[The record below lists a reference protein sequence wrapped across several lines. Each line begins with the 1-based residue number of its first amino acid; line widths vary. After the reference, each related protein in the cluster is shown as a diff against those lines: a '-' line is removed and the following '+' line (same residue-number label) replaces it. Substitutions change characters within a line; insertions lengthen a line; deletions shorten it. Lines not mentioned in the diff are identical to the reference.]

1 MWKAGIMRLRVIGM
15 LTVLLVLASACGG
28 GGDSDAPA
36 SPAGSQETGGQPA
49 DADDSG
55 SDDTPESTS
64 APEPAD
70 DEQADDMPA
79 AVDDGGSDD
88 TPEGTATPEPADD
101 EPEVSEEADEP
112 EPIVLTDSFRGVT
125 SEAIKIGVVIINVEI
140 FGRDNGDVEAKW
152 QAVID
157 DVNANGGVLGRRLE
171 PVIVR
176 YSPLGDAETE
186 AACVQLTQDE
196 QVFAAMGPLLTNLTC
211 FTDVNDTIFVN
222 TFGVS
227 QEEFDRSKAV
237 AIGPGALPA
246 RSAAISVEALVAAG
260 ALDGPVGVHAAA
272 DTGSERDFFVDA
284 LRAAG
289 VDVVSETASTVAG
302 GDVAASEA
310 EMQAFSQ
317 RWQADGAETILAVGI
332 GSGLN
337 VIAGLD
343 RSPYRPAVVITNSSD
358 LDPELYRDLGYT
370 TDALEGAVAIGSLG
384 FEDLALAGEPS
395 VVACIERFEAASG
408 ELVNISP
415 EGDDPINLNTTIWA
429 CQAVE
434 IFTQVAAAAGAD
446 LTNDSFRAAA
456 EGGLRLEVT
465 ANSAASISAGKFDI
479 SDGTPILLAFDAAAD
494 DFVPIN

>member
-1 MWKAGIMRLRVIGM
+1 MRLRFMGI
-15 LTVLLVLASACGG
+15 LTVLLLLAAACS
-28 GGDSDAPA
+28 GGDSEPA
-36 SPAGSQETGGQPA
+36 SDGGAQEPETQPEEA
-49 DADDSG
+49 A
-55 SDDTPESTS
+55 PETAPPPTE

-70 DEQADDMPA
+70 ESEEPA
-79 AVDDGGSDD
+79 TEDAPS
-88 TPEGTATPEPADD
+88 ATEVPEPAE
-101 EPEVSEEADEP
+101 EPQEAPEPTEDPEEP

-125 SEAIKIGVVIINVEI
+125 AEAIKIGVVIIDVEI

-157 DVNANGGVLGRRLE
+157 DVNANGGVLGRRLD

-186 AACVQLTQDE
+186 AACVELTQDE
-196 QVFAAMGPLLTNLTC
+196 QVFAATGPLLTNLTC
-211 FTDVNDTIFVN
+211 FTDVNDTIFIN

-237 AIGPGALPA
+237 AVGPGALPA
-246 RSAAISVEALVAAG
+246 RSAAISVEALIAAG

-272 DTGSERDFFVDA
+272 DTGSERDHYVDA
-284 LRAAG
+284 LMAAG
-289 VDVVSETASTVAG
+289 VDVVSETASTVGG

-310 EMQAFSQ
+310 EMQAFAQ
-317 RWQADGAETILAVGI
+317 RWRADGAEIILAVGI

-343 RSPYRPAVVITNSSD
+343 RSPFRPAVVLTNSSD
-358 LDPELYRDLGYT
+358 LDPQLYRDLGYT

-384 FEDLALAGEPS
+384 FEDLAQAGEPS

-408 ELVNISP
+408 EIVNISP
-415 EGDDPINLNTTIWA
+415 EGDEPVNLNTTIWA
-429 CQAVE
+429 CQGVE
-434 IFTQVAAAAGAD
+434 IFSQIAIAAGPD

-456 EGGLRLEVT
+456 EGGLSLKVT
-465 ANSAASISAGKFDI
+465 ANSSASISAGKFDI
-479 SDGTPILLAFDAAAD
+479 SDGSPILLAFDPAAD
-494 DFVPIN
+494 DFVSMG

>member
-1 MWKAGIMRLRVIGM
+1 MRSRLLGILA
-15 LTVLLVLASACGG
+15 VLLLLASACGG
-28 GGDSDAPA
+28 GGDSDTPA
-36 SPAGSQETGGQPA
+36 STADSQETGGQPA
-49 DADDSG
+49 DVDDSG
-55 SDDTPESTS
+55 SDDTPESS
-64 APEPAD
+64 ATPEPAD
-70 DEQADDMPA
+70 DELAD
-79 AVDDGGSDD
+79 VDDSGSDD
-88 TPEGTATPEPADD
+88 TPESSATPEPADD
-101 EPEVSEEADEP
+101 EPTAGPDTSDEVDEP

-125 SEAIKIGVVIINVEI
+125 SEAIKIGVVIIDVEI

-157 DVNANGGVLGRRLE
+157 DVNDNGGVLGRRLE

-246 RSAAISVEALVAAG
+246 RSAAIGVETLIAAG
-260 ALDGPVGVHAAA
+260 VLDGPVGVHAAA
-272 DTGSERDFFVDA
+272 DTGSERDHYVDA
-284 LRAAG
+284 LLAAG
-289 VDVVSETASTVAG
+289 VDVVSETASTVGG

-310 EMQAFSQ
+310 EMQAFAQ
-317 RWQADGAETILAVGI
+317 RWQADGAEIILAIGI

-408 ELVNISP
+408 EIVNVSP
-415 EGDDPINLNTTIWA
+415 EGDDPVNLNTTIWA

-434 IFTQVAAAAGAD
+434 IFTQIAAAAGPD

-456 EGGLRLEVT
+456 EGGLSLEVT
-465 ANSAASISAGKFDI
+465 ANSSASVTAGKFDI
-479 SDGTPILLAFDAAAD
+479 SDGTPILLAYNSAAD
-494 DFVPIN
+494 DFFPMG

>member
-1 MWKAGIMRLRVIGM
+1 M
-15 LTVLLVLASACGG
+15 
-28 GGDSDAPA
+28 
-36 SPAGSQETGGQPA
+36 
-49 DADDSG
+49 
-55 SDDTPESTS
+55 
-64 APEPAD
+64 
-70 DEQADDMPA
+70 
-79 AVDDGGSDD
+79 
-88 TPEGTATPEPADD
+88 
-101 EPEVSEEADEP
+101 
-112 EPIVLTDSFRGVT
+112 LTDSFRGVT
-125 SEAIKIGVVIINVEI
+125 SEAIKIGVVIIDVEI

-157 DVNANGGVLGRRLE
+157 DVNATGGVLGRRLE

-186 AACVQLTQDE
+186 AACVRLTQDE

-272 DTGSERDFFVDA
+272 DTGSERDHFVDA
-284 LRAAG
+284 LVAAG

-408 ELVNISP
+408 EIVNVSP

-456 EGGLRLEVT
+456 EGGLSLEVT